1 MLCECISV
9 WSEEFNGAE
18 CADLWH
24 CGASTWQTEEKPEPA
39 RNEVVWAGVIIC
51 PAAWADSLFRDLK
64 WSSCN
69 GVCGPDYRWGSCS
82 AMWYCTL
89 STIWK
94 CAIPHFLKSSLR
106 SALML
111 SSPLLLIAFVVF
123 WILNYFLTEESYFHC
138 SILLTYGCF
147 TVLTNL
153 DSASFSSVRKGGR
166 PGLTSRIGRASV
178 HICPGIEFI
187 FLVASTVLCFVF
199 RMKQLLV
206 CKSRNFQCP
215 MFCSEELG
223 GSWP

>member
-39 RNEVVWAGVIIC
+39 RNEVMWAGVIIC

-138 SILLTYGCF
+138 SKPF
-147 TVLTNL
+147 TDLWML
-153 DSASFSSVRKGGR
+153 YSFN
-166 PGLTSRIGRASV
+166 
-178 HICPGIEFI
+178 
-187 FLVASTVLCFVF
+187 
-199 RMKQLLV
+199 
-206 CKSRNFQCP
+206 KSRLCLFF
-215 MFCSEELG
+215 FCEERRETWPYQQNWKGICSHL
-223 GSWP
+223 SWDRVHFLSSQYSAVFCV